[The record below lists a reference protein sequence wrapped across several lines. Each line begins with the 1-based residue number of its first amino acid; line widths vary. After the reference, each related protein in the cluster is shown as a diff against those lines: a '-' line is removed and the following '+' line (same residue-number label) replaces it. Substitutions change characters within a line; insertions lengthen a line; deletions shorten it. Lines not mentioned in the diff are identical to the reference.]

1 MIHVTKADG
10 SRQPFDKQKV
20 FRTCIRMRATPE
32 AATAVADRVESK
44 IYEGITT
51 KLILQMIFRY
61 MKEYRPAVRYQT
73 DLRQA
78 IALMRPQP
86 DFEKYVALLL
96 TEQGYHVDSNKIVR
110 GKCVEHEVDA
120 IARKGSEIIYVEVK
134 HHFQHH
140 TFTGIGV
147 FLEAWASYVD
157 LLEGYE
163 EAKNPY
169 RFNKVM
175 VICNTKI
182 SEHAQQYAACKGIL
196 YTGWNYPSGSSME
209 EMVRSK
215 SLYPTTMMK
224 DLDRTAV
231 ARLGDAGIITLKQL
245 ADSNVAGLAVK
256 ANIEKARLG
265 IFVAK
270 AKEIL
275 A

>member
-10 SRQPFDKQKV
+10 SKQPFDKQKI
-20 FRTCIRMRATPE
+20 FRTCTRMRATPE
-32 AATAVADRVESK
+32 AARAVADKIESK

-51 KLILQMIFRY
+51 KIILQMIFRY
-61 MKEYRPAVRYQT
+61 MKEYRPAVKHQI

-78 IALMRPQP
+78 IAFMRPQP

-96 TEQGYHVDSNKIVR
+96 TQQGYSVDSNKIVK
-110 GKCVEHEVDA
+110 GKCVEHEIDA
-120 IARKGSEIIYVEVK
+120 IARKGSEVVYVEVK

-196 YTGWNYPSGSSME
+196 YTGWNYPARSSME
-209 EMVRSK
+209 EMVRVK

-224 DLDRTAV
+224 NLDKTTV

-245 ADSNVAGLAVK
+245 ADSNVAELAAK
-256 ANIEKARLG
+256 ANIDKQKLG
-265 IFVAK
+265 FFVVK